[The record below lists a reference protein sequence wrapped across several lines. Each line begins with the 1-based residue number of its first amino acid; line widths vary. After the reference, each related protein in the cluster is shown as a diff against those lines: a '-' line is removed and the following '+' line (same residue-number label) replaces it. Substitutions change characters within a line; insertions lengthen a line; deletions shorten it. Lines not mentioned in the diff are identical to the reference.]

1 MQDLENLLKKIK
13 EIKKQIEEK
22 IPYPYERR
30 EFKIYLLRET
40 GIDETEIQQEDKLN
54 KILNK
59 SFVFEV
65 FPAIAYLKK
74 NNNELTL
81 DNIIKELEEN
91 NYKNSNEFFN
101 KTAVE
106 LAQQYKGFPDDYI
119 FLNYNPNRQSKFL
132 LPNIELRAENYK
144 DKDWS
149 IMSEILGY
157 NGCVGG
163 LFINDKNFIVGPK
176 GIGKTH
182 NVLTRLRDLLAY
194 FYSLENR
201 NGNFET
207 IDFKINIDNKN
218 YGYLYD
224 EDHNGI
230 LHSKR
235 NFIMIYKIIDI
246 TYEELE
252 KYKPSIHEE
261 LKGSKYF
268 ALHVGD
274 GVWLNLL
281 YDIKNKKFG
290 VPIRDITY
298 GKYSDKSWHEIASGL
313 EDYLI
318 KDIDYFKSENNRRV
332 LYLQYNTKN
341 SQFEFYDTTKLEY
354 WRSEEEKGP
363 YHLCKKV
370 DKNLSFL
377 ENLEK
382 IISSETGGIL
392 ILDDIHYL
400 LDDLED
406 KKISPNEVYKII
418 SSVNKFKGR
427 KLFISEDILN
437 SGHLKLKWMK
447 KNYPDL
453 YAIFPKVNDKLS
465 QEEILELCKG
475 KDAKTIKEI
484 INNRSYSK
492 EERVILMGFGK
503 FLPFFFP
510 KEIYK
515 EEAWNQIYLRRCLLE
530 NLKLTPRDFII
541 IKKEMDKFG
550 IPFDKQGICY
560 FTLMQLYKIK
570 NSEKYNIISKSEISE
585 FEDLLEKETKE
596 EDFTVDPD
604 FWRKN
609 LNNVLYNF
617 CSENKDSYF

>member
-1 MQDLENLLKKIK
+1 MQDLENLFKKLK
-13 EIKKQIEEK
+13 EIKKTTEEK

-30 EFKIYLLRET
+30 EFKIYLLREA
-40 GIDETEIQQEDKLN
+40 GIDENEIKQQDKLD
-54 KILNK
+54 KILNE
-59 SFVFEV
+59 SFVFKV
-65 FPAIAYLKK
+65 FPAITYLKK
-74 NNNELTL
+74 NNNKLTL

-91 NYKNSNEFFN
+91 NYKSSNEFFN
-101 KTAVE
+101 KTAIE

-119 FLNYNPNRQSKFL
+119 FLNYNLNKQSKFL

-144 DKDWS
+144 DNDWS
-149 IMSEILGY
+149 IMSEILKFGTEFY
-157 NGCVGG
+157 DSEDKNVFS

-176 GIGKTH
+176 GVGKTH
-182 NVLTRLRDLLAY
+182 NVLIRLRDLLAY

-201 NGNFET
+201 NRDFGK

-224 EDHNGI
+224 ENQYG
-230 LHSKR
+230 R
-235 NFIMIYKIIDI
+235 FITIYKIVDI
-246 TYEELE
+246 THEELK
-252 KYKPSIHEE
+252 KYKPSVN
-261 LKGSKYF
+261 KKSKNVKYF
-268 ALHVGD
+268 IFGMNYIYLD
-274 GVWLNLL
+274 LL

-298 GKYSDKSWHEIASGL
+298 GKYSGKSTNGIASNL
-313 EDYLI
+313 EYYLEE
-318 KDIDYFKSENNRRV
+318 DINYFKKSENNRRI

-354 WRSEEEKGP
+354 WRSEKEKGP

-370 DKNLSFL
+370 DKNLSFS

-382 IISSETGGIL
+382 IISSESGGIL
-392 ILDDIHYL
+392 ILDDIHYF
-400 LDDLED
+400 LDDLKD
-406 KKISPNEVYKII
+406 NKISPNEVYKII

-437 SGHLKLKWMK
+437 SDHLKLKWMK
-447 KNYPDL
+447 KKYPDL

-484 INNRSYSK
+484 INRPYPK
-492 EERVILMGFGK
+492 EERVISMGIDEFV
-503 FLPFFFP
+503 PFFFVCD
-510 KEIYK
+510 EGDHHY
-515 EEAWNQIYLRRCLLE
+515 LLE
-530 NLKLTPRDFII
+530 NLKLTPRDFTI

-550 IPFDKQGICY
+550 IPFNKQGICY

-570 NSEKYNIISKSEISE
+570 NSEKYNIIKKSEISE
-585 FEDLLEKETKE
+585 FKDILENEIKKKCLIEYRDSWHHGYLKQI
-596 EDFTVDPD
+596 
-604 FWRKN
+604 

>member
-1 MQDLENLLKKIK
+1 MQDLENLLKKLK
-13 EIKKQIEEK
+13 EIKKTTEEK

-40 GIDETEIQQEDKLN
+40 GIDETEIKQQDKLD
-54 KILNK
+54 KILNE
-59 SFVFEV
+59 SFVFKV
-65 FPAIAYLKK
+65 FPAITYLKK

-101 KTAVE
+101 ETAVK

-119 FLNYNPNRQSKFL
+119 FLNYNPNKQSKFL
-132 LPNIELRAENYK
+132 LPIELRAENYK
-144 DKDWS
+144 DNDWS
-149 IMSEILGY
+149 IMSEILGCNTY
-157 NGCVGG
+157 IHG
-163 LFINDKNFIVGPK
+163 LFINDKNFIIGPK
-176 GIGKTH
+176 GVGKTYDI
-182 NVLTRLRDLLAY
+182 LTRLRDLLAY
-194 FYSLENR
+194 FYSLENS
-201 NGNFET
+201 GNFGK

-224 EDHNGI
+224 EDYNGI

-235 NFIMIYKIIDI
+235 DFIMIYKIIDI
-246 TYEELE
+246 THEELE
-252 KYKPSIHEE
+252 KYKPSIHDE
-261 LKGSKYF
+261 LKDYKYF
-268 ALHVGD
+268 ALHVD

-298 GKYSDKSWHEIASGL
+298 GKYSGKSTNEIAFDL
-313 EDYLI
+313 EEYSRQGEDL
-318 KDIDYFKSENNRRV
+318 DYFKKSENNRRI

-354 WRSEEEKGP
+354 WRSEEERGP

-382 IISSETGGIL
+382 IISSETEGIL
-392 ILDDIHYL
+392 ILDDIHYF
-400 LDDLED
+400 LDDLID
-406 KKISPNEVYKII
+406 NKISPNEAYKII

-437 SGHLKLKWMK
+437 SDHLKLKWMK
-447 KNYPDL
+447 KKYPDL

-484 INNRSYSK
+484 INNWSYPK
-492 EERVILMGFGK
+492 EERVISMGIGGFV
-503 FLPFFFP
+503 PYFFS
-510 KEIYK
+510 KEIH
-515 EEAWNQIYLRRCLLE
+515 EEGTWNQRYLRYHLLE
-530 NLKLTPRDFII
+530 NLKLTPRDFTI

-550 IPFDKQGICY
+550 IPFNKRGICY

-570 NSEKYNIISKSEISE
+570 NLEKYNIINKSEISE

-604 FWRKN
+604 FWRQN

-617 CSENKDSYF
+617 CYENKSSYF